1 MILQREAN
9 WEEEEEEERAQST
22 KGGQLERERG
32 RGDCLKMEWKR
43 EVGKTKEEIW
53 RDVPER
59 VEAIRKASIDVAKSN
74 KK

>member
-9 WEEEEEEERAQST
+9 WEEEEKKEEERAQST

-43 EVGKTKEEIW
+43 EVGK
-53 RDVPER
+53 R
-59 VEAIRKASIDVAKSN
+59 VDMVRCAGAGRSN
-74 KK
+74 R